1 MKNCIEPP
9 YYVVDYSQIS
19 REAALAGP
27 YDAWALARRD
37 DVYRVRVELSCLLP
51 MSKVLA
57 GAHPPEF

>member
-37 DVYRVRVELSCLLP
+37 DVYRVRVEFLP
-51 MSKVLA
+51 VA
-57 GAHPPEF
+57 DV